1 MGWDKCHLWDLS
13 SEGSGRTRFTK
24 LVHIRIWNTKI
35 TVKIYLRS
43 NISPSYRFRSHRNI
57 CLLVTVIS
65 LDKMLPRHKTMFAVV
80 SAGVWGNNS
89 LKNWC
94 RYRVQLV
101 LPSFFLYSSFRAWLT
116 LRDRFLLASVCRK
129 NAENC
134 ACSPGHRFFSL
145 LSSVTRASR
154 SLHACLRLTEKRWK
168 VAPVLQIQASS
179 MKLRVHGFLFLV
191 FLHIKT
197 DGKDKLILITTS
209 TFR

>member
-65 LDKMLPRHKTMFAVV
+65 LEKMLPRHKTMFVVV
-80 SAGVWGNNS
+80 SAGVWGKNS

-101 LPSFFLYSSFRAWLT
+101 LPSFFCTPPSVRDSLFVFASFLPLFVGKTQNIAPVLRVTGVFSCIFFFTPPRAWLA
-116 LRDRFLLASVCRK
+116 LHGRFTLASVWPK
-129 NAENC
+129 NAFSWGCKLMITKLKLLTTLYWTIIVFFLSCQLMLN
-134 ACSPGHRFFSL
+134 SP
-145 LSSVTRASR
+145 
-154 SLHACLRLTEKRWK
+154 
-168 VAPVLQIQASS
+168 
-179 MKLRVHGFLFLV
+179 
-191 FLHIKT
+191 
-197 DGKDKLILITTS
+197 
-209 TFR
+209 

>member
-65 LDKMLPRHKTMFAVV
+65 LEKMLPRHKTMFVVV
-80 SAGVWGNNS
+80 SADVWGKNS
-89 LKNWC
+89 LKSWC

-101 LPSFFLYSSFRAWLT
+101 LPSFFCT
-116 LRDRFLLASVCRK
+116 PPSVRK
-129 NAENC
+129 I
-134 ACSPGHRFFSL
+134 
-145 LSSVTRASR
+145 
-154 SLHACLRLTEKRWK
+154 
-168 VAPVLQIQASS
+168 APVLQIQASS
-179 MKLRVHGFLFLV
+179 LKQRVHGFFFLV
-191 FLHIKT
+191 FLHTKT
-197 DGKDKLILITTS
+197 NGKNILFFIMTS
-209 TFR
+209 IFR

>member
-24 LVHIRIWNTKI
+24 LVHVRIWNTKI

-65 LDKMLPRHKTMFAVV
+65 LEKMLPRHKTMFVVV
-80 SAGVWGNNS
+80 SAGVWGKNS

-101 LPSFFLYSSFRAWLT
+101 LPSFFCTPPSVRDSLFVFASFLPLFVGKTQNIAPV
-116 LRDRFLLASVCRK
+116 LRVTGVFSCI
-129 NAENC
+129 
-134 ACSPGHRFFSL
+134 FFSL
-145 LSSVTRASR
+145 LLERDSHFMVASR
-154 SLHACLRLTEKRWK
+154 LPPFDRKT
-168 VAPVLQIQASS
+168 
-179 MKLRVHGFLFLV
+179 LFPGDV
-191 FLHIKT
+191 
-197 DGKDKLILITTS
+197 S
-209 TFR
+209 

>member
-65 LDKMLPRHKTMFAVV
+65 LEKMLPRHKTMFVVV
-80 SAGVWGNNS
+80 SAGVWGKNS

-94 RYRVQLV
+94 RYWVQLA
-101 LPSFFLYSSFRAWLT
+101 LPSFFCTPPSVRDSLFVFASFLPLFVGKAQNIAPVLRVTGVFSCIFFFTPPRAWLA
-116 LRDRFLLASVCRK
+116 LHGRFTLASVWPK
-129 NAENC
+129 NAEK
-134 ACSPGHRFFSL
+134 
-145 LSSVTRASR
+145 
-154 SLHACLRLTEKRWK
+154 LRLFCRSRPPQWN
-168 VAPVLQIQASS
+168 
-179 MKLRVHGFLFLV
+179 
-191 FLHIKT
+191 
-197 DGKDKLILITTS
+197 
-209 TFR
+209 

>member
-65 LDKMLPRHKTMFAVV
+65 LEKMLPRHKTMFVVV
-80 SAGVWGNNS
+80 SAGVWGKNS
-89 LKNWC
+89 LKSWC

-116 LRDRFLLASVCRK
+116 LRVRFILASVCRK
-129 NAENC
+129 NAEHC
-134 ACSPGHRFFSL
+134 ACSAGYRCFFVYIFFHSS
-145 LSSVTRASR
+145 SSVTRTSW

-168 VAPVLQIQASS
+168 VSPGDVS
-179 MKLRVHGFLFLV
+179 
-191 FLHIKT
+191 
-197 DGKDKLILITTS
+197 
-209 TFR
+209 